1 MEVSLINSQKISRI
15 FSNPVISIEKKKL
28 ADCIRVLAADA
39 VQEANSGHPGMP
51 MGMADIAEVL
61 WNDHMKHNPSNPKWV
76 DRDRFV
82 LSNGHGSMLLYSLLH
97 LTGYPLSIEDIKKF
111 RQFGSHTAGHPEL
124 DLELGI
130 ETTTG
135 PLGQGITNAVGMA
148 LAESILASKFNTGDH
163 SIVDHFTY
171 VFLGD
176 GCLMEG
182 ISHEACS
189 LAGTLNLGK
198 LICIY
203 DDNGISIDGEVD
215 DWFDEDVCARFKSYG
230 WHVIE
235 DVDGHDADAISK
247 AITEAKAS
255 DKPSLIDCK
264 TVIGFGSPNKAGTAD
279 THGAP
284 LGDEEIANVR
294 DALGWEHG
302 RFEIP
307 TEIKN
312 AWDCREKGQSVEND
326 WNDRFEQYKS
336 ENPELAD
343 EFLASMDGKMSNE
356 MAHLDALIDELRED
370 ADVVATRK
378 SSLVALNAL
387 KEDRSNMIGG
397 SADLTGSVC
406 TYHDASKPI
415 TKDDHD
421 GNYIFYGVREFGMSA
436 IMNGIA
442 LHGGLIPYAGTFLTF
457 SDYSRNAIR
466 MAAMMELGVIHVLT
480 HDSIGLGEDGPT
492 HQPIEHVPSLRL
504 IPGLDVW
511 RPCDTLETAVAWKMA
526 TQKRKTPSALILTRQ
541 SLPQYDRSEEKTD
554 NIQKGGYVLIGE
566 EDSRPDAIIIA
577 TGSEVQYAVNAS
589 NALQSEGYSIRVVSM
604 PCVEIFE
611 QQSEEYRASVI
622 PHDIEKIMVIEASM
636 ASAWRGYAGRKGV
649 VVGMESFGASAP
661 APELFK
667 HFGFSD
673 ENVIEKLKTMIN
685 S

>member
-1 MEVSLINSQKISRI
+1 
-15 FSNPVISIEKKKL
+15 
-28 ADCIRVLAADA
+28 
-39 VQEANSGHPGMP
+39 
-51 MGMADIAEVL
+51 MADIAQVL
-61 WNDHMKHNPSNPKWV
+61 WNDHLKHNPSNPKWV

-148 LAESILASKFNTGDH
+148 LAESILASKFNKDGH

-215 DWFDEDVCARFKSYG
+215 GWFDEDVCSRFKSYG

-235 DVDGHDADAISK
+235 DVDGHDAEAISK
-247 AITEAKAS
+247 AISEAKAS

-264 TVIGFGSPNKAGTAD
+264 TIIGFGSPNKAGTAD

-284 LGDEEIANVR
+284 LGDDELSKLRES
-294 DALGWEHG
+294 LGWDHD
-302 RFEIP
+302 RFVIP
-307 TEIKN
+307 DEMKS
-312 AWDCREKGQSVEND
+312 AWDCKATGQSQEED
-326 WNDRFEQYKS
+326 WNARFKRYQS
-336 ENPELAD
+336 EHPESAD
-343 EFLASMDGKMSNE
+343 EFLQYMDDGKTHNEMSN
-356 MAHLDALIDELRED
+356 LNALIDELRED
-370 ADVVATRK
+370 ADTVATRK

-387 KEDRSNMIGG
+387 KEDCTNMIGG

-415 TKDDHD
+415 SKNDHD

-436 IMNGIA
+436 IMNGMA

-492 HQPIEHVPSLRL
+492 HQPVEHVPSLRL

-511 RPCDTLETAVAWKMA
+511 RPCDTLETAVAWKTA
-526 TQKRKTPSALILTRQ
+526 AKKRNCPSALILTRQ
-541 SLPQYDRSEEKTD
+541 SLPQYDRTLEMTD
-554 NIQKGGYVLIGE
+554 NIQRGGYVLKGA
-566 EDSRPDAIIIA
+566 EDSEPDAIIIA

-589 NALQSEGYSIRVVSM
+589 NALESEGLSVRVVSM

-611 QQSEEYRASVI
+611 QQSDEYKNSVI
-622 PHDIEKIMVIEASM
+622 PKGLEKIMVIEASM
-636 ASAWRGYAGRKGV
+636 ASAWKGYAGHKGIV
-649 VVGMESFGASAP
+649 IGMEGFGASAP

-667 HFGFSD
+667 HYGFSD
-673 ENVIEKLKTMIN
+673 ENVIEKLKEMIN

>member
-1 MEVSLINSQKISRI
+1 
-15 FSNPVISIEKKKL
+15 
-28 ADCIRVLAADA
+28 
-39 VQEANSGHPGMP
+39 MP
-51 MGMADIAEVL
+51 MGMADIAQVL
-61 WNDHMKHNPSNPKWV
+61 WNDHLKHNPSNPKWV

-148 LAESILASKFNTGDH
+148 LAESILASKFNKDGH

-215 DWFDEDVCARFKSYG
+215 GWFDEDVCSRFKSYG

-235 DVDGHDADAISK
+235 DVDGHDAEAISK
-247 AITEAKAS
+247 AISEAKAS

-264 TVIGFGSPNKAGTAD
+264 TIIGFGSPNKAGTAD

-284 LGDEEIANVR
+284 LGDDELSKLRES
-294 DALGWEHG
+294 LGWDHD
-302 RFEIP
+302 RFVIP
-307 TEIKN
+307 DEMKS
-312 AWDCREKGQSVEND
+312 AWDCKVTGQSQEED
-326 WNDRFEQYKS
+326 WNARFKRYQS
-336 ENPELAD
+336 EHPESAV
-343 EFLASMDGKMSNE
+343 EFLQYMDDGKTHNEMSN
-356 MAHLDALIDELRED
+356 LNALIDELRED
-370 ADVVATRK
+370 ADTVATRK

-387 KEDRSNMIGG
+387 KEDCTNMIGG

-415 TKDDHD
+415 SKNDHD

-436 IMNGIA
+436 IMNGMA

-492 HQPIEHVPSLRL
+492 HQPVEHVPSLRL

-511 RPCDTLETAVAWKMA
+511 RPCDTLETAVAWKTA
-526 TQKRKTPSALILTRQ
+526 AKKRNCPSALILTRQ
-541 SLPQYDRSEEKTD
+541 SLPQYDRTLEMTD
-554 NIQKGGYVLIGE
+554 NIQRGGYALKGA
-566 EDSRPDAIIIA
+566 EDSEPDAIIIA

-589 NALQSEGYSIRVVSM
+589 NALESEGLSVRVVSM

-611 QQSEEYRASVI
+611 QQSDEYKNSVI
-622 PHDIEKIMVIEASM
+622 PKGLEKIMVIEASM
-636 ASAWRGYAGRKGV
+636 ASAWKGYAGHKGIV
-649 VVGMESFGASAP
+649 IGMEGFGASAP

-667 HFGFSD
+667 HYGFSD
-673 ENVIEKLKTMIN
+673 ENVIEKLKEMIN

>member
-1 MEVSLINSQKISRI
+1 
-15 FSNPVISIEKKKL
+15 
-28 ADCIRVLAADA
+28 
-39 VQEANSGHPGMP
+39 MP
-51 MGMADIAEVL
+51 MGMADIAQVL
-61 WNDHMKHNPSNPKWV
+61 WNDHLKHNPSNPKWV

-148 LAESILASKFNTGDH
+148 LAESILASKFNKDGH

-215 DWFDEDVCARFKSYG
+215 GWFDEDVCSRFKSYG

-235 DVDGHDADAISK
+235 DVDGHDAEAISK
-247 AITEAKAS
+247 AISEAKAS

-264 TVIGFGSPNKAGTAD
+264 TIIGFGSPNKAGTAD

-284 LGDEEIANVR
+284 LGDDELSKLRES
-294 DALGWEHG
+294 LGWDHD
-302 RFEIP
+302 RFVIP
-307 TEIKN
+307 DEMKS
-312 AWDCREKGQSVEND
+312 AWDCKVTGQSQEED
-326 WNDRFEQYKS
+326 WNARFKRYQS
-336 ENPELAD
+336 EHPESAD
-343 EFLASMDGKMSNE
+343 EFLQYMDDGKTHNEMSN
-356 MAHLDALIDELRED
+356 LNALIDELRED
-370 ADVVATRK
+370 ADTVATRK

-387 KEDRSNMIGG
+387 KEDCTNMIGG

-415 TKDDHD
+415 SKNDHD

-436 IMNGIA
+436 IMNGMA

-492 HQPIEHVPSLRL
+492 HQPVEHVPSLRL

-511 RPCDTLETAVAWKMA
+511 RPCDTLETAVAWKTA
-526 TQKRKTPSALILTRQ
+526 AKKRNCPSALILTRQ
-541 SLPQYDRSEEKTD
+541 SLPQYDRTLEMTD
-554 NIQKGGYVLIGE
+554 NIQRGGYVLKGA
-566 EDSRPDAIIIA
+566 EDSEPDAIIIA

-589 NALQSEGYSIRVVSM
+589 NALESEGLSVRVVSM

-611 QQSEEYRASVI
+611 QQSDEYKNSVI
-622 PHDIEKIMVIEASM
+622 PKGLEKIMVIEASM
-636 ASAWRGYAGRKGV
+636 ASAWKGYAGHKGIV
-649 VVGMESFGASAP
+649 IGMEGFGASAP

-667 HFGFSD
+667 HYGFSD
-673 ENVIEKLKTMIN
+673 ENVIEKLKEMIN

>member
-1 MEVSLINSQKISRI
+1 
-15 FSNPVISIEKKKL
+15 
-28 ADCIRVLAADA
+28 
-39 VQEANSGHPGMP
+39 MP
-51 MGMADIAEVL
+51 MGMADIAQVL
-61 WNDHMKHNPSNPKWV
+61 WNDHLKHNPSNPKWV

-148 LAESILASKFNTGDH
+148 LAESILASKFNKDGH

-215 DWFDEDVCARFKSYG
+215 GWFDEDVCSRFKSYG

-235 DVDGHDADAISK
+235 DVDGHDAEAISK
-247 AITEAKAS
+247 AISEAKAS

-264 TVIGFGSPNKAGTAD
+264 TIIGFGSPNKAGTAD

-284 LGDEEIANVR
+284 LGDDELSKLRES
-294 DALGWEHG
+294 LGWDHD
-302 RFEIP
+302 RFVIP
-307 TEIKN
+307 DEMKS
-312 AWDCREKGQSVEND
+312 AWDCKATGQSQEED
-326 WNDRFEQYKS
+326 WNARFKRYQS
-336 ENPELAD
+336 EHPESAD
-343 EFLASMDGKMSNE
+343 EFLQYMDDGKTHNEMSN
-356 MAHLDALIDELRED
+356 LNALIDELRED
-370 ADVVATRK
+370 ADTVATRK

-387 KEDRSNMIGG
+387 KEDCTNMIGG

-415 TKDDHD
+415 SKNDHD

-436 IMNGIA
+436 IMNGMA

-492 HQPIEHVPSLRL
+492 HQPVEHVPSLRL

-511 RPCDTLETAVAWKMA
+511 RPCDTLETAVAWKTA
-526 TQKRKTPSALILTRQ
+526 AKKRNCPSALILTRQ
-541 SLPQYDRSEEKTD
+541 SLPQYDRTLEMTD
-554 NIQKGGYVLIGE
+554 NIQRGGYVLKGA
-566 EDSRPDAIIIA
+566 EDSEPDAIIIA

-589 NALQSEGYSIRVVSM
+589 NALESEGLSVRVVSM

-611 QQSEEYRASVI
+611 QQSDEYKNSVI
-622 PHDIEKIMVIEASM
+622 PKGLEKIMVIEASM
-636 ASAWRGYAGRKGV
+636 ASAWKGYAGHKGIV
-649 VVGMESFGASAP
+649 IGMEGFGASAP

-667 HFGFSD
+667 HYGFSD
-673 ENVIEKLKTMIN
+673 ENVIEKLKEMIN

>member
-1 MEVSLINSQKISRI
+1 LS
-15 FSNPVISIEKKKL
+15 
-28 ADCIRVLAADA
+28 ADA

-148 LAESILASKFNTGDH
+148 LAESILASKFNKGDH

-215 DWFDEDVCARFKSYG
+215 DWFDEDVCTRFKSYG

-235 DVDGHDADAISK
+235 GVDGHDADAISK

-294 DALGWEHG
+294 ESLGWEHD

-307 TEIKN
+307 SEIKN
-312 AWDCREKGQSVEND
+312 AWDCKEKGQSAEND
-326 WNDRFEQYKS
+326 WNERFEQYKS

-343 EFLASMDGKMSNE
+343 EFLASMEGNFSND

-370 ADVVATRK
+370 ASIVATRK

-387 KEDRSNMIGG
+387 KEDQSNMIGG

-511 RPCDTLETAVAWKMA
+511 RPCDTLETTVAWKIA
-526 TQKRKTPSALILTRQ
+526 TQKRNTPSALILTRQ
-541 SLPQYDRSEEKTD
+541 SLPQHNRSKEMTD
-554 NIQKGGYVLIGE
+554 NIQKGGYILIGG
-566 EDSRPDAIIIA
+566 EDTEPDAIIIA

-611 QQSEEYRASVI
+611 QQSDEYKESVV

-649 VVGMESFGASAP
+649 VIGMEGFGASAP

-673 ENVIEKLKTMIN
+673 ENVIEKLKAMIN
-685 S
+685 R

>member
-1 MEVSLINSQKISRI
+1 
-15 FSNPVISIEKKKL
+15 
-28 ADCIRVLAADA
+28 
-39 VQEANSGHPGMP
+39 
-51 MGMADIAEVL
+51 MADIAQVL
-61 WNDHMKHNPSNPKWV
+61 WNDHLKHNPSNPKWV

-148 LAESILASKFNTGDH
+148 LAESILASKFNKDGH

-215 DWFDEDVCARFKSYG
+215 GWFDEDVCSRFKSYG

-235 DVDGHDADAISK
+235 DVDGHDAEAISK
-247 AITEAKAS
+247 AISEAKAS

-264 TVIGFGSPNKAGTAD
+264 TIIGFGSPNKAGTAD

-284 LGDEEIANVR
+284 LGDDELSKLRES
-294 DALGWEHG
+294 LGWDHD
-302 RFEIP
+302 RFVIP
-307 TEIKN
+307 DEMKS
-312 AWDCREKGQSVEND
+312 AWDCKVTGQSQEED
-326 WNDRFEQYKS
+326 WNARFKRYQS
-336 ENPELAD
+336 EHPESAD
-343 EFLASMDGKMSNE
+343 EFLQYMDDGKTHNEMSN
-356 MAHLDALIDELRED
+356 LNALIDELRED
-370 ADVVATRK
+370 ADTVATRK

-387 KEDRSNMIGG
+387 KEDCTNMIGG

-415 TKDDHD
+415 SKNDHD

-436 IMNGIA
+436 IMNGMA

-466 MAAMMELGVIHVLT
+466 MAAMMELGVIHILT

-492 HQPIEHVPSLRL
+492 HQPVEHVPSLRL

-511 RPCDTLETAVAWKMA
+511 RPCDTLETAVAWKTA
-526 TQKRKTPSALILTRQ
+526 AKKRNCPSALILTRQ
-541 SLPQYDRSEEKTD
+541 SLPQYDRTLEMTD
-554 NIQKGGYVLIGE
+554 NIQRGGYVLKGA
-566 EDSRPDAIIIA
+566 EDSEPDAIIIA

-589 NALQSEGYSIRVVSM
+589 NALESEGLSVRVVSM

-611 QQSEEYRASVI
+611 QQSDEYKNSVI
-622 PHDIEKIMVIEASM
+622 PKGLEKIMVIEASM
-636 ASAWRGYAGRKGV
+636 ASAWKGYAGHKGIV
-649 VVGMESFGASAP
+649 IGMEGFGASAP

-667 HFGFSD
+667 HYGFSD
-673 ENVIEKLKTMIN
+673 ENVIEKLKEMIN

>member
-1 MEVSLINSQKISRI
+1 
-15 FSNPVISIEKKKL
+15 
-28 ADCIRVLAADA
+28 
-39 VQEANSGHPGMP
+39 MP
-51 MGMADIAEVL
+51 MGMADIAQVL
-61 WNDHMKHNPSNPKWV
+61 WNDHLKHNPSNPKWV

-148 LAESILASKFNTGDH
+148 LAESILASKFNKDGH

-215 DWFDEDVCARFKSYG
+215 GWFDEDVCSRFKSYG

-235 DVDGHDADAISK
+235 DVDGHDAEAISK
-247 AITEAKAS
+247 AISEAKAS

-264 TVIGFGSPNKAGTAD
+264 TIIGFGSPNKAGTAD

-284 LGDEEIANVR
+284 LGDDELSKLRES
-294 DALGWEHG
+294 LGWDHD
-302 RFEIP
+302 RFVIP
-307 TEIKN
+307 DEMKS
-312 AWDCREKGQSVEND
+312 AWDCKVTGQSQEED
-326 WNDRFEQYKS
+326 WNARFKRYQS
-336 ENPELAD
+336 EHPESAD
-343 EFLASMDGKMSNE
+343 EFLQYMDDGKTHNEMSN
-356 MAHLDALIDELRED
+356 LNALIDELRED
-370 ADVVATRK
+370 ADTVATRK

-387 KEDRSNMIGG
+387 KEDCTNMIGG

-415 TKDDHD
+415 SKNDHD

-436 IMNGIA
+436 IMNGMA

-466 MAAMMELGVIHVLT
+466 MAAMMELGVIHILT

-492 HQPIEHVPSLRL
+492 HQPVEHVPSLRL

-511 RPCDTLETAVAWKMA
+511 RPCDTLETAVAWKTA
-526 TQKRKTPSALILTRQ
+526 AKKRNCPSALILTRQ
-541 SLPQYDRSEEKTD
+541 SLPQYDRTLEMTD
-554 NIQKGGYVLIGE
+554 NIQRGGYVLKGA
-566 EDSRPDAIIIA
+566 EDSEPDAIIIA

-589 NALQSEGYSIRVVSM
+589 NALESEGLSVRVVSM

-611 QQSEEYRASVI
+611 QQSDEYKNSVI
-622 PHDIEKIMVIEASM
+622 PKGLEKIMVIEASM
-636 ASAWRGYAGRKGV
+636 ASAWKGYAGHKGIV
-649 VVGMESFGASAP
+649 IGMEGFGASAP

-667 HFGFSD
+667 HYGFSD
-673 ENVIEKLKTMIN
+673 ENVIEKLKEMIN